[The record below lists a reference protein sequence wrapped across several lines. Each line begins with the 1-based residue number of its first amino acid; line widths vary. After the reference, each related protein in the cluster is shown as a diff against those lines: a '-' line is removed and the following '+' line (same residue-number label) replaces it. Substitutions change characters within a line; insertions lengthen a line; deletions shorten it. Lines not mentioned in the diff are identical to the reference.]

1 MPVPPLIVPVPIGDP
16 PSSIVT
22 VPVAAPADTVAVN
35 VTEDPKIDGLAEE
48 DTVTVVGSNT
58 V

>member
-1 MPVPPLIVPVPIGDP
+1 MGDP
-16 PSSIVT
+16 LSSKVT
-22 VPVAAPADTVAVN
+22 VPVAAPADNVAVN
-35 VTEDPKIDGLAEE
+35 VIEDPNTDGLAEE